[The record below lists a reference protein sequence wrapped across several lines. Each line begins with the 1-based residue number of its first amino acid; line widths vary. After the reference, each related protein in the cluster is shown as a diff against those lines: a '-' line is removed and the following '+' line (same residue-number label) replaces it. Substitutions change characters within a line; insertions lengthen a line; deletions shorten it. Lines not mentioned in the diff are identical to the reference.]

1 MGRAPG
7 AHLESLACGAMIGL
21 LGLVHSWSVLKLVT
35 HRNGSSRPTARVIAP
50 RTRPLLHTALYCGAV
65 ATGGAQG
72 HYIFVLQ
79 MYVVTLKYE
88 FEAPTRSVTSA
99 NIS

>member
-1 MGRAPG
+1 MLHVEMGKTTKRKAPQPI
-7 AHLESLACGAMIGL
+7 SLAVVRLRHAP
-21 LGLVHSWSVLKLVT
+21 KLVT
-35 HRNGSSRPTARVIAP
+35 HSNGSSRPTARVIAP
-50 RTRPLLHTALYCGAV
+50 GARPLLHTALYCGAV

-88 FEAPTRSVTSA
+88 FEAPTRSVTCLQT
-99 NIS
+99 